1 MASSSRSLPTFNP
14 SATVES
20 LVDRRAFLRVS
31 IAGCVAAMLGGCHIP
46 PRTFRS
52 PPGRSVAVSLEKFPE
67 LEKSGGIVKVLTQ
80 DQGPIFVRRLDA
92 TRFDAI
98 SATCTHQG
106 CTVAPS
112 GEGFACP
119 CHGSTY
125 DHDGER
131 TGGPAP
137 RALSRFAAS
146 QQGDLVVVD
155 IEPRRVR

>member
-14 SATVES
+14 GAAVES
-20 LVDRRAFLRVS
+20 LIDRRAFLRLS
-31 IAGCVAAMLGGCHIP
+31 ISGCAVAVLSGCHIP

-52 PPGRSVAVSLEKFPE
+52 SPGRLVVVSLEKFPE
-67 LEKSGGIVKVLTQ
+67 LENPGGIVKVLTQ
-80 DQGPIFVRRLDA
+80 NQGPIFVRRLDA

-106 CTVAPS
+106 CTVAPL

-146 QQGDLVVVD
+146 QQGDLVVVT
-155 IEPRRVR
+155 IEPQGVR